1 MTLEAIRY
9 AVHITA
15 VGANVEPSTS
25 GYFYLEVC
33 VNGDRIGQTAPERMR
48 SGQVIWNKRF
58 KLYLDQIEPS
68 IPAVMSL
75 TLYKKRCFWT
85 GYTVIGSCHFSTADL
100 AGMLDKGTVRS
111 RAMLHLRRKHIIKLS
126 AIHLKINL
134 ASAVNAVGKVMPSAV
149 AVIDAPGAKS
159 CTPHAAVPGLYLSGT
174 RRWSA
179 PIILG
184 LVVLLLCGYC
194 IVSSWC
200 TQSCEPFNRL

>member
-9 AVHITA
+9 TVHVTA

-33 VNGDRIGQTAPERMR
+33 VNGDRIEQTAPERMR
-48 SGQVIWNKRF
+48 SGRVIWNKRF

-68 IPAVMSL
+68 IPTVMSL

-100 AGMLDKGTVRS
+100 AGMLDKGTVHT
-111 RAMLHLRRKHIIKLS
+111 RAMLHLRRKHNIKLS

-134 ASAVNAVGKVMPSAV
+134 ASAVNAVGKVMSSAV
-149 AVIDAPGAKS
+149 AVIDAPSAIS
-159 CTPHAAVPGLYLSGT
+159 STPHAGVPGLYLSGT

-184 LVVLLLCGYC
+184 FVVLLLYSFELVYS
-194 IVSSWC
+194 I
-200 TQSCEPFNRL
+200 L